1 MQAVHETR
9 TVSAEE
15 SNWRRSFYEPCYI
28 VDPYYFGNVFSA
40 DNIPSGED
48 VQKRE

>member
-1 MQAVHETR
+1 MEAIHGPR

-28 VDPYYFGNVFSA
+28 VDPYYFGIVFGA

-48 VQKRE
+48 VQKCE